1 MTPQDKHPE
10 GTGDETSPVRPSL
23 WDRFE
28 QGPLVGFSTLLL
40 LAATI
45 VMLCEAGARAF
56 FSHSYFWAEEAVRF
70 MIIWGFFLTL
80 GAAGRGGYHIRTD
93 LMTQMMSQRLRI
105 ISGVLAALIGL
116 AFAAILFWG
125 SIPQIRRYYT
135 MGMLSESNLEL
146 PMWAVFMA
154 MPIGALLFAAYYLR
168 IFIRALKGND
178 PFAEDADGAAGKF

>member
-1 MTPQDKHPE
+1 MAPQDKHPE
-10 GTGDETSPVRPSL
+10 RTGDETSPVRPSL

-105 ISGVLAALIGL
+105 VSGVLAALIGL